1 MGNSSSQLIC
11 AISAMTKYLPE
22 SNCLRV
28 EFCTLQGVYS
38 NRGDTVAIMSFVEF
52 NAFVIC
58 RELDND

>member
-1 MGNSSSQLIC
+1 
-11 AISAMTKYLPE
+11 MTKYLPE

-52 NAFVIC
+52 NALVIC